1 MDLAG
6 LIAAHGYWALA
17 LGTFLEGE
25 TILVLAGVAAH
36 RGYLDLRLVILVA
49 FAGSLLGDQ
58 FFFLMARRHAGW
70 LLRRLDAWRSKVDA
84 VHRHLERH
92 QLLIMLGF
100 RFVYGIRVV
109 TPVVIG
115 LSRVPAWR
123 FAVCNAAGAAVWA
136 VVVGSGGYLLGNA
149 VNVFLENARVAELA
163 AFGLAV
169 ALGLGL
175 WLRRRLRRR

>member
-1 MDLAG
+1 VNLAG

-36 RGYLDLRLVILVA
+36 RGYLDLRLVMLVA
-49 FAGSLLGDQ
+49 FAGSLTGDQ

-70 LLRRLDAWRSKVDA
+70 LTRRLEAWRGKVEA

-92 QLLIMLGF
+92 QILIMLGF

-115 LSRVPAWR
+115 LSRIPAAR
-123 FAVCNAAGAAVWA
+123 FAVCNALGAAVWA
-136 VVVGSGGYLLGNA
+136 VAVAWGGYLLGNA
-149 VNVFLENARVAELA
+149 VNVFLENARAAELA
-163 AFGLAV
+163 AFGLVAV
-169 ALGLGL
+169 LGLGL
-175 WLRRRLRRR
+175 WLRRRRRR